1 MFCCHGNRLLKLT
14 VRLCCFYLKLVAAC
28 QQENEK
34 RNKAL
39 IEANLPMIYYPKN
52 NNKVI
57 CRIFHLRIFYGAI
70 CKVQVNSETKLLT
83 KVLLA
88 VV

>member
-1 MFCCHGNRLLKLT
+1 MCKLT
-14 VRLCCFYLKLVAAC
+14 VHFCCFYLKLGAAC

-34 RNKAL
+34 WNKAF
-39 IEANLPMIYYPKN
+39 IEANLPMTYPKN
-52 NNKVI
+52 NNKVLF
-57 CRIFHLRIFYGAI
+57 RIFHLRIFYSTI
-70 CKVQVNSETKLLT
+70 YKVQVNSETKLLT